1 MSNRHQNF
9 SRLGENTIATSFF
22 QYYMMHKLSILS
34 SVAAMVEKFDW
45 SKPLRRIA
53 IIGMSLPLAIA
64 PTLVHALPEAQIV
77 TKLQKTPVFTITNQ
91 TGNFLQQGTGTG
103 ANSRLSTPVFMEL
116 KDAVTFLKKVKKEQP
131 QNSKVAQITIV
142 PLSEV
147 YKLQVEAKKKSANMS
162 FIFVPAMQQ
171 LKNALAIEK
180 KTYQQNTPYL
190 VPLFVIAIEQ
200 KKQFVTIQ
208 RNNVTSLFFDK
219 IEAQQSLDLF
229 KKTDAKLSFKAKIK
243 VYYLQNVLD
252 DFAARDY
259 AGQDQLALVPSP
271 ESRESVRKLQAAQ
284 SKAAPAP
291 TTNTPKK

>member
-1 MSNRHQNF
+1 
-9 SRLGENTIATSFF
+9 
-22 QYYMMHKLSILS
+22 MMHKLSILS
-34 SVAAMVEKFDW
+34 SFAALVGKSDW

-64 PTLVHALPEAQIV
+64 PTLVQALPEDQIV

-91 TGNFLQQGTGTG
+91 TGNFLQQSTGTG
-103 ANSRLSTPVFMEL
+103 ANVRLATPVFMEL
-116 KDAVTFLKKVKKEQP
+116 KDAVTFLGKVKKEQP

-162 FIFVPAMQQ
+162 FVFVPAMQQ

-180 KTYQQNTPYL
+180 KTYKQNTPYL

-200 KKQFVTIQ
+200 NKQFVTIQ
-208 RNNVTSLFFDK
+208 RDNVTALFFDK
-219 IEAQQSLDLF
+219 KEAQQSLDLF
-229 KKTDAKLSFKAKIK
+229 KKTDAKLSSKARLK

-252 DFAARDY
+252 DFVARDY
-259 AGQDQLALVPSP
+259 PGQAQFALVPSP

-291 TTNTPKK
+291 TTTTPKK

>member
-1 MSNRHQNF
+1 
-9 SRLGENTIATSFF
+9 LGENTIATSFF

-34 SVAAMVEKFDW
+34 SSFAAIIGKSDW

-53 IIGMSLPLAIA
+53 IIGMSLPLAIT

-91 TGNFLQQGTGTG
+91 TGNFLQQSTGTG
-103 ANSRLSTPVFMEL
+103 ANSRLATPVFMEL
-116 KDAVTFLKKVKKEQP
+116 KDAVIFLKKVKKEQP

-162 FIFVPAMQQ
+162 FVFVPAMQQ

-180 KTYQQNTPYL
+180 KTYKPNTPYL

-200 KKQFVTIQ
+200 KNQFVTIQ

-219 IEAQQSLDLF
+219 TEAQQSLNLF
-229 KKTDAKLSFKAKIK
+229 KKTDTKLSAKAKIK

-271 ESRESVRKLQAAQ
+271 ESRESIRKLQAAQ
-284 SKAAPAP
+284 SKAASTP
-291 TTNTPKK
+291 TTSTPKK

>member
-1 MSNRHQNF
+1 
-9 SRLGENTIATSFF
+9 
-22 QYYMMHKLSILS
+22 MMHKLSILS
-34 SVAAMVEKFDW
+34 SFAATFKKSDW

-162 FIFVPAMQQ
+162 FVFVPAIQQ

-200 KKQFVTIQ
+200 NKQFVTIQ

-219 IEAQQSLDLF
+219 TEAQQSLDLF
-229 KKTDAKLSFKAKIK
+229 KKTDAKLSAKAKVK

-252 DFAARDY
+252 DFAGRDY
-259 AGQDQLALVPSP
+259 AGQDQLAFVPSP

-284 SKAAPAP
+284 SKSAPAP
-291 TTNTPKK
+291 TTTTPKK

>member
-1 MSNRHQNF
+1 M
-9 SRLGENTIATSFF
+9 GENIIATGFF

-34 SVAAMVEKFDW
+34 SFAAIVEKSDW

-53 IIGMSLPLAIA
+53 MIGMSIPLAIV

-91 TGNFLQQGTGTG
+91 TGNFLQQSTGTGTS
-103 ANSRLSTPVFMEL
+103 SRLATPVFMEL
-116 KDAVTFLKKVKKEQP
+116 KDAVTFLNKVKKEQP

-147 YKLQVEAKKKSANMS
+147 YKLQIEAKKKSANMS
-162 FIFVPAMQQ
+162 FVFVPAMQQ

-180 KTYQQNTPYL
+180 KTYKQNTPYL

-208 RNNVTSLFFDK
+208 RDKVTSLFFDK
-219 IEAQQSLDLF
+219 TEAQQSLNLF
-229 KKTDAKLSFKAKIK
+229 KKTDKKLSAQAKIK

-252 DFAARDY
+252 DFVARDY
-259 AGQDQLALVPSP
+259 PGQDQLALVPSP

-284 SKAAPAP
+284 AKAAPAP
-291 TTNTPKK
+291 TTSTPKK

>member
-1 MSNRHQNF
+1 
-9 SRLGENTIATSFF
+9 
-22 QYYMMHKLSILS
+22 MMYKLSILS
-34 SVAAMVEKFDW
+34 SVAAIVGKSDW

-53 IIGMSLPLAIA
+53 IIGMSLPLAIS

-162 FIFVPAMQQ
+162 FAFVPAMQQ

-219 IEAQQSLDLF
+219 TEAQQSLDLF
-229 KKTDAKLSFKAKIK
+229 KKTDPKLSAQAKIK

-252 DFAARDY
+252 DFVARDY
-259 AGQDQLALVPSP
+259 QGQDQLAFVPSP

-284 SKAAPAP
+284 SKSAPAP
-291 TTNTPKK
+291 TTSTPKK

>member
-1 MSNRHQNF
+1 
-9 SRLGENTIATSFF
+9 
-22 QYYMMHKLSILS
+22 MMQKLSMLS
-34 SVAAMVEKFDW
+34 LTQPIFSSIASIVRKSDW
-45 SKPLRRIA
+45 NKSLRRIA
-53 IIGMSLPLAIA
+53 MMGMSLPLAIA

-116 KDAVTFLKKVKKEQP
+116 KDAVDFLKKVKKEQP

-147 YKLQVEAKKKSANMS
+147 YKLQVEAKKKSANMN
-162 FIFVPAMQQ
+162 FVFVPAMQQ
-171 LKNALAIEK
+171 LKNALAIEN
-180 KTYQQNTPYL
+180 KTYKQNTPYL
-190 VPLFVIAIEQ
+190 VPLFVIAIGQ
-200 KKQFVTIQ
+200 NKQFVTIQ

-219 IEAQQSLDLF
+219 KEAQQSLDLF
-229 KKTDAKLSFKAKIK
+229 KKTDPKLSAQAKIK

-252 DFAARDY
+252 DFAGRDY
-259 AGQDQLALVPSP
+259 PGQDQLALVPSP

-284 SKAAPAP
+284 AKSTQTP
-291 TTNTPKK
+291 TTGTPKK